1 MTIKDMNFYYATVRI
16 RGNWPIKP
24 GAKRWQGRR
33 VLVMASGYCDPEYS
47 PYSADEWFMELC
59 EARDNP
65 EAQSVDDFD
74 PIYFASGDLT
84 DFEPVPFEEGLALL
98 RANLAKNLT

>member
-1 MTIKDMNFYYATVRI
+1 
-16 RGNWPIKP
+16 
-24 GAKRWQGRR
+24 
-33 VLVMASGYCDPEYS
+33 
-47 PYSADEWFMELC
+47 MELC